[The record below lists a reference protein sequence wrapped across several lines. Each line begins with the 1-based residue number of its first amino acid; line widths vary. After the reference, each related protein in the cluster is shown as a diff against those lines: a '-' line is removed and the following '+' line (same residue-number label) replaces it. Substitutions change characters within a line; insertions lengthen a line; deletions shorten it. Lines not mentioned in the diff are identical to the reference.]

1 MYNNS
6 LMIDDT
12 IYLIMNCDMYNN
24 SLTMID
30 DIISFNNEL
39 RYV

>member
-6 LMIDDT
+6 LTVDDT
-12 IYLIMNCDMYNN
+12 IYLITNCDMYNN
-24 SLTMID
+24 SLTVD